1 MYVHTRLF
9 FGFKEKMRG
18 KTLLILIRKVIV
30 LVVIIASF
38 LKWDISRG
46 EGRKVC
52 LSLSGELEAMLEN
65 SNSCF

>member
-1 MYVHTRLF
+1 
-9 FGFKEKMRG
+9 MRG

-30 LVVIIASF
+30 LVIIASF

-52 LSLSGELEAMLEN
+52 LSLWRIR
-65 SNSCF
+65 SNA